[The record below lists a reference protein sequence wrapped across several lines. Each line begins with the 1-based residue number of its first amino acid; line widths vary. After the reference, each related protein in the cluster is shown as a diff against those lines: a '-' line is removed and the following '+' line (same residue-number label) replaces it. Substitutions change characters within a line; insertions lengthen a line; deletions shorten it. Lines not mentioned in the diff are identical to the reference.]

1 MLPRIRILVPAP
13 ITAGK
18 LWTRADGMRRTR
30 SIVGDAAT
38 QALDL
43 LAFAIVIQ
51 APLART
57 QGRARRVA
65 LFRHHTGACDQLLQ
79 ARQGFTP
86 VALLGAVIAGDD
98 QPGAVGVQA
107 AACHG
112 PHPRLDRGAKR
123 ACAGQVK
130 AQLGGGCDLVDV
142 LAARSRAADELE
154 LQILFRDVRDVL
166 HGGGSPW
173 RTYISR
179 CATGMVMPASR
190 NSRQMARLTSER
202 TLFTPA
208 SGSAIQKR
216 SSRSM
221 P

>member
-18 LWTRADGMRRTR
+18 LWTRTDGMRRTR

-43 LAFAIVIQ
+43 LAFAFVIQ
-51 APLART
+51 APLARA
-57 QGRARRVA
+57 QGRSRRVA

-86 VALLGAVIAGDD
+86 VALLGAVIARDD
-98 QPGAVGVQA
+98 QQRTVGVDA
-107 AACHG
+107 VACHG
-112 PHPRLDRGAKR
+112 PQPRLDRGAER
-123 ACAGQVK
+123 LRAGQVK

-154 LQILFRDVRDVL
+154 LQILFGDARNVL
-166 HGGGSPW
+166 
-173 RTYISR
+173 
-179 CATGMVMPASR
+179 
-190 NSRQMARLTSER
+190 
-202 TLFTPA
+202 
-208 SGSAIQKR
+208 
-216 SSRSM
+216 
-221 P
+221 